1 MLYHM
6 ALVRLRIRGSASL
19 CAARVPERPT
29 CSVASLTIA
38 RPRSP
43 SKPLPIVNFTA
54 MATDYYKALGV
65 ERTATTEAIKAAYR
79 KLARKYHPD
88 LNPNDDAAKRK
99 FQEINEANEVLSDP
113 ESRKKYDKYGEHWK
127 HADQIEAQEKERAKQ
142 GAGAGAFGGQGFQ
155 GFGSGSSMS
164 EEEMNDLFGS
174 MFGGRGGRRQAKFRG
189 PDYQAESHLALID
202 AATTHKQ
209 TLEVNGQKL
218 RITVPAG
225 VEDGQTI
232 RIPGQGGP
240 GANGG
245 PNGDLYITFRVKE
258 HPKFKRTGADLHTTA
273 EIDLST
279 AVLGG
284 DQVIDTLDGQVRM
297 KVAPGTQNGSR
308 AKLKGKGFPV
318 YKKEGSFGDL
328 YVTYQVK
335 LPTTLTDEQRALFEQ
350 LAKTSPR
357 P

>member
-1 MLYHM
+1 MSSID
-6 ALVRLRIRGSASL
+6 RSTSL
-19 CAARVPERPT
+19 
-29 CSVASLTIA
+29 
-38 RPRSP
+38 
-43 SKPLPIVNFTA
+43 NFTA
-54 MATDYYKALGV
+54 MATDYYKALGID
-65 ERTATTEAIKAAYR
+65 RTATTDAIKAAYR

-99 FQEINEANEVLSDP
+99 FQEINEANEVLSD
-113 ESRKKYDKYGEHWK
+113 
-127 HADQIEAQEKERAKQ
+127 QEKERAKQ
-142 GAGAGAFGGQGFQ
+142 GAGAGGFGGQGFE
-155 GFGSGSSMS
+155 GFGGGTMS

-174 MFGGRGGRRQAKFRG
+174 MFGGRGGRRQARFRG
-189 PDYQAESHLALID
+189 PGHQAEAHLQLID
-202 AATTHKQ
+202 AATTHQ
-209 TLEVNGQKL
+209 HTLNVNGQKL

-258 HPKFKRTGADLHTTA
+258 HPKFKRTGADLDTTA

-284 DQVIDTLDGQVRM
+284 DLLLDTLDGQVKM

-318 YKKEGSFGDL
+318 YKQEGHHGDL

-335 LPTTLTDEQRALFEQ
+335 LPTTLTSEQRALFEQ
-350 LAKTSPR
+350 LAQTSPR

>member
-1 MLYHM
+1 MSSFD
-6 ALVRLRIRGSASL
+6 RSTSL
-19 CAARVPERPT
+19 
-29 CSVASLTIA
+29 
-38 RPRSP
+38 
-43 SKPLPIVNFTA
+43 NFTA

-65 ERTATTEAIKAAYR
+65 DRTATTDAIKAAYR

-142 GAGAGAFGGQGFQ
+142 GAGAGGFAGQGFE
-155 GFGSGSSMS
+155 GFGGGTMS

-174 MFGGRGGRRQAKFRG
+174 MFGGRGGRRQARFRG

-209 TLEVNGQKL
+209 TLNVNGQKL

-284 DQVIDTLDGQVRM
+284 DLLLDTLDGQVKM

-318 YKKEGSFGDL
+318 YKQEGRHGDL

-335 LPTTLTDEQRALFEQ
+335 LPTTLTSEQRALFEQ
-350 LAKTSPR
+350 LAQTSPR

>member
-1 MLYHM
+1 MD
-6 ALVRLRIRGSASL
+6 GQ
-19 CAARVPERPT
+19 
-29 CSVASLTIA
+29 
-38 RPRSP
+38 P
-43 SKPLPIVNFTA
+43 S
-54 MATDYYKALGV
+54 
-65 ERTATTEAIKAAYR
+65 
-79 KLARKYHPD
+79 
-88 LNPNDDAAKRK
+88 
-99 FQEINEANEVLSDP
+99 
-113 ESRKKYDKYGEHWK
+113 
-127 HADQIEAQEKERAKQ
+127 
-142 GAGAGAFGGQGFQ
+142 
-155 GFGSGSSMS
+155 
-164 EEEMNDLFGS
+164 
-174 MFGGRGGRRQAKFRG
+174 RGGRRQAKFRG

-240 GANGG
+240 GVNGG
-245 PNGDLYITFRVKE
+245 PHGDLYITFRVKE

>member
-1 MLYHM
+1 MSSFD
-6 ALVRLRIRGSASL
+6 RSTSL
-19 CAARVPERPT
+19 
-29 CSVASLTIA
+29 
-38 RPRSP
+38 
-43 SKPLPIVNFTA
+43 NFTA

-65 ERTATTEAIKAAYR
+65 DRTATTEAIKAAYR

-127 HADQIEAQEKERAKQ
+127 HADQIEAQEKERARQ
-142 GAGAGAFGGQGFQ
+142 GAGAGGFGGQGFE
-155 GFGSGSSMS
+155 GFGGGTMS

-174 MFGGRGGRRQAKFRG
+174 MFGGRGGRRQARFRG
-189 PDYQAESHLALID
+189 PDYQAESHLQLID

-209 TLEVNGQKL
+209 TLNVNGQKL

-284 DQVIDTLDGQVRM
+284 DLLLDTLDGQVKM

-318 YKKEGSFGDL
+318 YKQEGRHGDL
-328 YVTYQVK
+328 YVTYQVN
-335 LPTTLTDEQRALFEQ
+335 LPTTLTAEQRALFEQ
-350 LAKTSPR
+350 LAQTSPR